1 MIDNNCGW
9 NRQCNLKEE
18 GNQQSYQKE
27 KEAPWPYSA
36 NGSIW
41 EFEEGTSDAN
51 LCRKKLPE
59 PTLQMEKISTS
70 NEHDDKTIFEEGNAD
85 DAELGDMGDSNDEG
99 AEPDIHNEDAILRE
113 V

>member
-1 MIDNNCGW
+1 
-9 NRQCNLKEE
+9 
-18 GNQQSYQKE
+18 
-27 KEAPWPYSA
+27 
-36 NGSIW
+36 
-41 EFEEGTSDAN
+41 
-51 LCRKKLPE
+51 
-59 PTLQMEKISTS
+59 MEKISTS